1 VILNARCRLLTIRSR
16 IECSSYGPF
25 GPDQRSFK
33 TDVNFSNTLLAR
45 GYAATTVDAICEK
58 AELTKGSF
66 YYFFD
71 SKEDLG
77 LAVLDWSLRRSAQM
91 LASGTHARIVDPVE
105 KAFAF
110 LEHLEKCSPE
120 LWSGGCLLGSFSME
134 LADTNSR
141 AQQVVAGMFQALE
154 DDFAEKLQPIADQCA
169 GKQAPQASGFADTLL
184 SIVEGSIIL
193 AKAHR
198 DPTRIPK
205 AIRGFRLSL
214 ATLIADPRVGRTR
227 LGKPIV
233 KRSKSLKAHEQGSY
247 RSKAEYRNNY
257 ERILII
263 EDELEMLRI

>member
-1 VILNARCRLLTIRSR
+1 MASTQTKERILAAAKEL
-16 IECSSYGPF
+16 F
-25 GPDQRSFK
+25 
-33 TDVNFSNTLLAR
+33 LAR

-77 LAVLDWSLRRSAQM
+77 LAVLEWSIGQGVRM
-91 LASGTHARIVDPVE
+91 LASGPYVRIVDPIE

-110 LEHLEKCSPE
+110 LEHLEKCCPE
-120 LWSGGCLLGSFSME
+120 IWSGGCLLGSFSLE

-141 AQQVVAGMFQALE
+141 MQQAVAGMFQAVA
-154 DDFAEKLQPIADQCA
+154 DDFAEKLQPIAAQWA
-169 GKQAPQASGFADTLL
+169 GKQAPTASELADTLL
-184 SIVEGSIIL
+184 GTVEGSIIL

-214 ATLIADPRVGRTR
+214 AALIAEP
-227 LGKPIV
+227 
-233 KRSKSLKAHEQGSY
+233 A
-247 RSKAEYRNNY
+247 
-257 ERILII
+257 
-263 EDELEMLRI
+263 

>member
-1 VILNARCRLLTIRSR
+1 MAATQSKERILAAAKEL
-16 IECSSYGPF
+16 F
-25 GPDQRSFK
+25 
-33 TDVNFSNTLLAR
+33 LAR

-91 LASGTHARIVDPVE
+91 LASGPHAGIVDPVE

-141 AQQVVAGMFQALE
+141 VQQVVAGMFQALA

-214 ATLIADPRVGRTR
+214 ATLIAIPESDGRTR

-257 ERILII
+257 EK
-263 EDELEMLRI
+263 DFDN